1 MRAARKYAR
10 KRPNQYA
17 RLFMILISIKRYRH
31 LRARAG
37 RNILVV
43 VVALAAH
50 AALRACRTFWPGD
63 AHAASELTR
72 ARDGATATSPGLARA
87 RLARCPGPRPGG
99 DRPGQMT
106 GDIVRTIGETTWAA
120 VHATIDGGRLRARPI
135 RDERWPASDRLWT

>member
-50 AALRACRTFWPGD
+50 AALRACRTSWLGD

-72 ARDGATATSPGLARA
+72 ARDGARPRPPPGWPEHGSYAARDRDPEAIALAR
-87 RLARCPGPRPGG
+87 
-99 DRPGQMT
+99 
-106 GDIVRTIGETTWAA
+106 
-120 VHATIDGGRLRARPI
+120 
-135 RDERWPASDRLWT
+135 